1 MRSAQ
6 VKVPCL
12 LRSEIE
18 VIRFAGAQH
27 DLGLVGV
34 QHRRI
39 ADLGGFEE
47 IGGVEFV
54 QLLAAVFDMQA
65 IGNAAAKGELVRGEF
80 RLGCDDRDQLCLI
93 GGKASV
99 RHRKYGQQDGD
110 GGPGQKGTASSG
122 G

>member
-1 MRSAQ
+1 M
-6 VKVPCL
+6 PGL
-12 LRSEIE
+12 LRNEIE
-18 VIRFAGAQH
+18 VLRLAGAQY
-27 DLGLVGV
+27 DFGLVGI
-34 QHRRI
+34 QHRRV

-47 IGGVEFV
+47 IGGVELME
-54 QLLAAVFDMQA
+54 LLAAVFDMQA

-80 RLGCDDRDQLCLI
+80 RLRRDDRDQLRLI

-122 G
+122 GMVTRH